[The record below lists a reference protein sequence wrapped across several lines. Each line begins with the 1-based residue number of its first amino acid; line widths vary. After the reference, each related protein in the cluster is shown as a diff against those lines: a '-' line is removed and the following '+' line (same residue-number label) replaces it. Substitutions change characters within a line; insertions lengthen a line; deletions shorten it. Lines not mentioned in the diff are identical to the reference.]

1 MIKNPEI
8 HDAYVKLEME
18 DEFLWAMERV
28 IRDLY
33 CESRISSPY
42 PIDFVPD
49 IKVINSYMTMR
60 HNDIQTAKEELVR
73 QDLMLR
79 DKCIINTDDLE
90 KIVGEL
96 PK

>member
-18 DEFLWAMERV
+18 DEFLSALERV

-33 CESRISSPY
+33 CESRISSPW
-42 PIDFVPD
+42 PIDTVSD
-49 IKVINSYMTMR
+49 IQVINSYMTMR

-73 QDLMLR
+73 QDLVLQN
-79 DKCIINTDDLE
+79 KHIINRDDFDKL
-90 KIVGEL
+90 VGEL

>member
-18 DEFLWAMERV
+18 DEFLGALERV

-49 IKVINSYMTMR
+49 IKVINSYLGAASGR
-60 HNDIQTAKEELVR
+60 NR
-73 QDLMLR
+73 
-79 DKCIINTDDLE
+79 NT
-90 KIVGEL
+90 KASIFT
-96 PK
+96 

>member
-18 DEFLWAMERV
+18 DEFLSALERV

-33 CESRISSPY
+33 CESRISSPW
-42 PIDFVPD
+42 PIDMVPD
-49 IKVINSYMTMR
+49 IRVINSYMTMR
-60 HNDIQTAKEELVR
+60 HNDIQTAKGELVR
-73 QDLMLR
+73 RDLMLR
-79 DKCIINTDDLE
+79 DKCIINRDDLE
-90 KIVGEL
+90 NLVGEL

>member
-18 DEFLWAMERV
+18 DEFLGALERV

-33 CESRISSPY
+33 CESRISSPW
-42 PIDFVPD
+42 PIDMVPD
-49 IKVINSYMTMR
+49 IQVINSYMTMR

-90 KIVGEL
+90 KLVGEL

>member
-18 DEFLWAMERV
+18 DEFLGALERV

-73 QDLMLR
+73 QDLVLQN
-79 DKCIINTDDLE
+79 KHIINRDDFDKL
-90 KIVGEL
+90 VGEL